1 MLTAALGRKRERP
14 LPVGELSLSS
24 SSSRHQGRVRGLRPA
39 RVVRTLSLSLSLS
52 RSLWHLS
59 RSQRV
64 CVCVHACLPVFASS
78 GKSSQEKCGAWV
90 AQGSFSVASRIQ

>member
-24 SSSRHQGRVRGLRPA
+24 SSSSRHQGRVRGLRPA
-39 RVVRTLSLSLSLS
+39 RVVRTLSLSLS